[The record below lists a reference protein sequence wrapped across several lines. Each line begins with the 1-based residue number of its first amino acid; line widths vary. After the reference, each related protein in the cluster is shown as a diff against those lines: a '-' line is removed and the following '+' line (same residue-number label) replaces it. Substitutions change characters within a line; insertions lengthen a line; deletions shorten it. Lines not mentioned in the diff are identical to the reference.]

1 MGSLSRCW
9 CTVVALLAVGLAM
22 VAGAATVVHAAVWAD
37 GRTRVEVPSWKVVEV
52 THETNGLELLTAVAP
67 PRRLTR
73 SSGFCPAIS
82 PDGHTVAFFTSQ
94 GLSVVDVRGGGA
106 ARRMGAAGPP
116 ASWAGE
122 ACSAVG
128 TYRLAWSKDSK
139 WLAFSFSGACPPTN
153 RHCLTG
159 SFIVGADGS
168 GLRRLASGAAYAFSW
183 SPDGRGLAATVKG
196 TSLIAFS
203 TIGGAQRVLSQ
214 PGDGVL
220 GAPAWSGD
228 GRLIAFGRHCSGA
241 HRGPGGGDLMCDMTV
256 IAADGTGERTLI
268 HRQGASGP
276 YAEAPAWLSTGE
288 LLVSQ
293 SYERQGIYAINARTG
308 MIRKVGDQLVEVLTA
323 GPHGTFAY
331 LGSGGL
337 YISDKTGHVLV
348 RHAVFRPEVGFAT
361 IWLG

>member
-1 MGSLSRCW
+1 MGNLSKCW
-9 CTVVALLAVGLAM
+9 FTVVALLSVASAV
-22 VAGAATVVHAAVWAD
+22 VAGAVTVAHADAWAT
-37 GRTRVEVPSWKVVEV
+37 GRTRVEAPSWKVVDV
-52 THETNGLELLTAVAP
+52 TREIDGLEILAATAP

-73 SSGFCPAIS
+73 SPGFCPTIS
-82 PDGHTVAFFTSQ
+82 PDGRTVAFFTNQ

-106 ARRMGAAGPP
+106 ARRLGAAGPQ
-116 ASWAGE
+116 ASWFGE
-122 ACSAVG
+122 GCSAVG

-159 SFIVGADGS
+159 SFIVGANGS
-168 GLRRLASGAAYAFSW
+168 GLRRLASGAAAAFAW
-183 SPDGRGLAATVKG
+183 SPDGRELAATVKG
-196 TSLIAFS
+196 TSLTVFS
-203 TIGGAQRVLSQ
+203 TTGGAQHVLSQ

-241 HRGPGGGDLMCDMTV
+241 HHGPGGGDLMCDMTV
-256 IAADGTGERTLI
+256 IVADGTGERTLI
-268 HRQGASGP
+268 HRDGASGP

-293 SYERQGIYAINARTG
+293 SYEREGIYAINARTG
-308 MIRKVGDQLVEVLTA
+308 TSRRVGDQLVEVLTA
-323 GPHGTFAY
+323 GPRGTFAY

-348 RHAVFRPEVGFAT
+348 RHAVFRPEVGSAT